1 MLAGEGAGGEGEMG
15 SGRESGVDGV
25 GGRGEGVRGR
35 DGGANEGLSG

>member
-1 MLAGEGAGGEGEMG
+1 MG

-35 DGGANEGLSG
+35 DGVANEGLSG